1 MVEGP
6 SCKRKA
12 ERLQVLLYQRVLAV
26 LAACGSDAS
35 GLDRCRGQIVKKVAT
50 VGKELFLV
58 LDNLVIRLHF
68 GMSGGADFL
77 RAGRDLSRVHRRPRS
92 TGVEFEFSNGRLVL
106 RDATAK
112 VATFAYLAKCDAR
125 RPFDILNP
133 SFDWEG
139 AIQRLKEA
147 AADRKVCDLV
157 MDQLL
162 LPGVGN
168 VIKVEGLFT
177 ARIHPLTPGNALNDS
192 AWWALL
198 RGLRDCALKWYSAL
212 KGRGKLFKVCYGR
225 KTRSNC
231 RSQVVLMRE
240 GALRRI
246 SYYCPTCQVGDSNPC
261 IQCDRNSAPNL
272 GCRRGEPGAKRS
284 QIDSAVELVR
294 PHCSCW
300 QACELK
306 QTFKPG
312 PNPERHFFTCAKQR
326 CRTFHWLDAQLPT
339 CAHGRT
345 KMRQVLKLGKNNGRL
360 FAACPLR
367 HGCGFF
373 QWLTW
378 KESAI
383 PQHENGVQSRL
394 VASVTRDD
402 RTATFSGT
410 GALFST
416 CSCRDEHESPR
427 QCPMQDSGCKRAG
440 ASRKRASAKLQIS
453 GEPSKIMPSKRRR
466 SIRPAQPTVASMLA
480 AAEHFSTSPSSC
492 VIDLTSE

>member
-26 LAACGSDAS
+26 LAACGSHPSD
-35 GLDRCRGQIVKKVAT
+35 LDRCRGQMVRKVAT

-68 GMSGGADFL
+68 GMSGGADFVC
-77 RAGRDLSRVHRRPRS
+77 AGHEASRVHRRPRS
-92 TGVEFEFSNGRLVL
+92 TGVEFQFSNGRLVL
-106 RDATAK
+106 RDATAR
-112 VATFAYLAKCDAR
+112 VTTFAYLANCEAR

-139 AIQRLKEA
+139 AIKRLKEA

-168 VIKVEGLFT
+168 VIKVEGLFA
-177 ARIHPLTPGNALNDS
+177 ARVHPLTPGKALSDS
-192 AWWALL
+192 CWWALL
-198 RGLRDCALKWYSAL
+198 RGLRDCALQWYSAL

-225 KTRSNC
+225 KTCSHC

-246 SYYCPTCQVGDSNPC
+246 SYYCPTCQVGDSNRC
-261 IQCDRNSAPNL
+261 VQCDPNSALNP
-272 GCRRGEPGAKRS
+272 GCRQGEPGAKRS
-284 QIDSAVELVR
+284 QTDCAVRELVR
-294 PHCSCW
+294 PQCSCR

-312 PNPERHFFTCAKQR
+312 PNRERHFFTCAKQR
-326 CRTFHWLDAQLPT
+326 CRTFQWLDAQLPT

-345 KMRQVLKLGKNNGRL
+345 KMRQVLKLGANNGRF

-367 HGCGFF
+367 CGCDFF
-373 QWLTW
+373 QWLRW
-378 KESAI
+378 KESEI
-383 PQHENGVQSRL
+383 PQHEHGVQSRL
-394 VASVTRDD
+394 TASLTRDE
-402 RTATFSGT
+402 RTATFCGT
-410 GALFST
+410 GTLFSR
-416 CSCRDEHESPR
+416 CSRLQVS
-427 QCPMQDSGCKRAG
+427 SCKRGG
-440 ASRKRASAKLQIS
+440 ASRKRTIAKRQIS
-453 GEPSKIMPSKRRR
+453 AEPSKIIPAKRRR
-466 SIRPAQPTVASMLA
+466 SIRQAQPTVASMLA
-480 AAEHFSTSPSSC
+480 AAERFSTSTSSC

>member
-1 MVEGP
+1 MLKTERTLNGHKVQNGSDLHTALRQEEQHVKPEDLANALKDLGIGLTDAQTEFFILSMDLHEDGGITQDELLKASMP
-6 SCKRKA
+6 AVTALSIKRGAMQLIDAQKPFQLLFASWHA

-246 SYYCPTCQVGDSNPC
+246 SYY
-261 IQCDRNSAPNL
+261 
-272 GCRRGEPGAKRS
+272 
-284 QIDSAVELVR
+284 
-294 PHCSCW
+294 
-300 QACELK
+300 
-306 QTFKPG
+306 
-312 PNPERHFFTCAKQR
+312 
-326 CRTFHWLDAQLPT
+326 
-339 CAHGRT
+339 
-345 KMRQVLKLGKNNGRL
+345 
-360 FAACPLR
+360 
-367 HGCGFF
+367 
-373 QWLTW
+373 
-378 KESAI
+378 
-383 PQHENGVQSRL
+383 
-394 VASVTRDD
+394 
-402 RTATFSGT
+402 
-410 GALFST
+410 
-416 CSCRDEHESPR
+416 
-427 QCPMQDSGCKRAG
+427 
-440 ASRKRASAKLQIS
+440 
-453 GEPSKIMPSKRRR
+453 
-466 SIRPAQPTVASMLA
+466 
-480 AAEHFSTSPSSC
+480 
-492 VIDLTSE
+492 